1 MDEREKPRDH
11 APEDATDWYLGGTS
25 KPLTNPDEQAPET
38 RPSGGLPLVFQKLNL
53 FTALAALVLFFLPW
67 IDIQCSGTSMATQ
80 SGVQV
85 IYGGGSP
92 SQEMKDLDE
101 KGGESEGESM
111 GFAPLVGLALIAVIG
126 AVVAAFAAIRSAAPV
141 RGNLPGVL
149 CAVALGL
156 IAVQMT
162 FGFPVKRK
170 LGEEFSKEQKTE
182 QRADDPFSGLGE
194 GMAQAMMMQIQV
206 RHLPSLYLILVAL
219 GLPTLIL
226 ANGLIDRMKKG

>member
-1 MDEREKPRDH
+1 MNDSQPERGT
-11 APEDATDWYLGGTS
+11 EDAMDWYAGGVS
-25 KPLTNPDEQAPET
+25 KA
-38 RPSGGLPLVFQKLNL
+38 SGDSGGHGMEPKPAEGLPLVLQKINL
-53 FTALAALVLFFLPW
+53 VTALAALVLFFLPW

-111 GFAPLVGLALIAVIG
+111 GFAPLVGLALLAVIG
-126 AVVAAFAAIRSAAPV
+126 AVAAAFAAIRSAAPV

-156 IAVQMT
+156 IALQMSV
-162 FGFPVKRK
+162 GFPVKKK
-170 LGEEFSKEQKTE
+170 LAEELSAQSQSE
-182 QRADDPFSGLGE
+182 QRADDPFAGLGE

-206 RHLPSLYLILVAL
+206 RHLPSLYFMLVAL

-226 ANGLIDRMKKG
+226 ANGLIDRMKRS